1 MQNVPFS
8 LLISSI
14 TITKVARLEFQTN
27 RTLKTNSLGK
37 AIYQF
42 SVGHPLLE
50 SVPTIH

>member
-14 TITKVARLEFQTN
+14 TITKVAQHEFQTN
-27 RTLKTNSLGK
+27 RTFNTNSLGK